1 MNFYKNFNNLY
12 NFIYFL
18 SFHNKN
24 FYKYHKSNYLLHIDI
39 SFVPITRIQKKIKCL
54 QMEVYFCKSNIMKHY
69 YISIYYVIILCNSK
83 YIIIYYSI
91 YIIKLLS
98 LYFFFNCI
106 IVSNIRKQNRYSRH
120 FLLLNFYN

>member
-1 MNFYKNFNNLY
+1 MNFYKNFNNFY
-12 NFIYFL
+12 NFIYSL

-54 QMEVYFCKSNIMKHY
+54 EMEVYFCKSNIMKHH
-69 YISIYYVIILCNSK
+69 ISIYYVIILYNSK
-83 YIIIYYSI
+83 YIIIYYNI

-120 FLLLNFYN
+120 FLLSNFYN